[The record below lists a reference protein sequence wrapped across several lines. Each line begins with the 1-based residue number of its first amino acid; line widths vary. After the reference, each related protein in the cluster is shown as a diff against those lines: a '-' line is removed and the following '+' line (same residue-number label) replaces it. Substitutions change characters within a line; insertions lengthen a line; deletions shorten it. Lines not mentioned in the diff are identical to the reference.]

1 MRLPIFRAKDSAADP
16 ARPRRGGGPGA
27 ADDGPVQ
34 AARTQARRRL
44 VGALVLL
51 AAGVIGFP
59 VLFETQPR
67 PLPVDLP
74 ILVAEGAA
82 PRSVSA
88 ASSRPLPALPP
99 DAGSEA
105 TLEAAPVLG
114 PAPGSAASQAAPP
127 AAPASSPLRA
137 VPSVAAPPPASA
149 PARPQA
155 ARPDAAKPDGVRSDP
170 AKLEPPKPAKAPSAP
185 EAAPGRFVVQVGAFN
200 EAESLK
206 AARQK
211 VEKLGYKSYTQ
222 DVETAAG
229 KRTRLRVGPYASRQE
244 AEAVAG
250 KLKAGG
256 MPANILT
263 L

>member
-1 MRLPIFRAKDSAADP
+1 MRLPFFRAKDSAADP

-74 ILVAEGAA
+74 ILVAEGAV

-88 ASSRPLPALPP
+88 ASSRPLPTLPP

-105 TLEAAPVLG
+105 TLEAAPVSEPL
-114 PAPGSAASQAAPP
+114 SAASEAALSVD
-127 AAPASSPLRA
+127 PASSPLRA
-137 VPSVAAPPPASA
+137 APSVAAPPPASA
-149 PARPQA
+149 SSRPQA
-155 ARPDAAKPDGVRSDP
+155 AGPDAAKPNGARSEP
-170 AKLEPPKPAKAPSAP
+170 VKPEPPKPAKAPSSP
-185 EAAPGRFVVQVGAFN
+185 EVAPGRFVVQVGAFN
-200 EAESLK
+200 EAERLK

-222 DVETAAG
+222 DVETATG